1 MMKLAIVL
9 LLFTFASGK
18 IAPSE
23 EARDLGS
30 RVDLGLGEFV
40 DGKTI
45 GFREGLNAE
54 GHLIFSL
61 FKTEIIYAKTIT
73 KTKMNQKYLT
83 IFFSYRC

>member
-18 IAPSE
+18 IVPSE

-61 FKTEIIYAKTIT
+61 FKTEIIYANNYHKNKSESKIP
-73 KTKMNQKYLT
+73 YDFL
-83 IFFSYRC
+83 FL

>member
-9 LLFTFASGK
+9 ILFTFASGK
-18 IAPSE
+18 IVPSE

-54 GHLIFSL
+54 GHLIISL
-61 FKTEIIYAKTIT
+61 FKTEIMYAKYYKNNSESKIP
-73 KTKMNQKYLT
+73 YDFL
-83 IFFSYRC
+83 FL